1 MKIKME
7 KSYFMGIVGA
17 LLGGVVA
24 TIPWILLYIY
34 GNMMLSILAFVI
46 GYGALYG
53 YKLFHGIVDKNT
65 SWIITIVSL
74 ISVTVA
80 TLVVIP
86 LWILHNQGYVIS
98 FENLSNLYTMSAF
111 KSAILRDFVISIVF
125 TLLGI
130 SGVISK
136 IKQEVSE

>member
-1 MKIKME
+1 MGIKME
-7 KSYFMGIVGA
+7 KSYFMGIIGA
-17 LLGGVVA
+17 LLGAFVA

-53 YKLFHGIVDKNT
+53 YKLFHGVVDKNT
-65 SWIITIVSL
+65 SWIITMVSL
-74 ISVTVA
+74 ISVTIA

-86 LWILHNQGYVIS
+86 LWILHNNGYVIS

>member
-98 FENLSNLYTMSAF
+98 FENTMSAF

>member
-1 MKIKME
+1 
-7 KSYFMGIVGA
+7 
-17 LLGGVVA
+17 
-24 TIPWILLYIY
+24 
-34 GNMMLSILAFVI
+34 MMLSILAFVI

>member
-1 MKIKME
+1 MGIKME
-7 KSYFMGIVGA
+7 KSYFMGIIGA
-17 LLGGVVA
+17 LLGAFVA

-53 YKLFHGIVDKNT
+53 YKLFHGVVDKNT
-65 SWIITIVSL
+65 SCIITIVSL
-74 ISVTVA
+74 ISVTIA

-86 LWILHNQGYVIS
+86 LWILHNNGYVIS

-136 IKQEVSE
+136 IKQEVS

>member
-1 MKIKME
+1 MGIKMG
-7 KSYFMGIVGA
+7 KSYFMGIIGA
-17 LLGGVVA
+17 LLGAFVA
-24 TIPWILLYIY
+24 TVPWILLYVY

-53 YKLFHGIVDKNT
+53 YKLFHGIIDKNT

-74 ISVTVA
+74 ISVTIA

-98 FENLSNLYTMSAF
+98 FENLSNLYTVSAF

-130 SGVISK
+130 SAVVSK
-136 IKQEVSE
+136 IKQEVGE

>member
-1 MKIKME
+1 MGIKME
-7 KSYFMGIVGA
+7 KSYFMGIIGA
-17 LLGGVVA
+17 LLGAFVA

-53 YKLFHGIVDKNT
+53 YKLFHGVVDKNT
-65 SWIITIVSL
+65 SWIITIVQL
-74 ISVTVA
+74 ISVTIA

-86 LWILHNQGYVIS
+86 LWILHDNGYVIS

>member
-1 MKIKME
+1 MGIKME
-7 KSYFMGIVGA
+7 KSYFMGIIGA
-17 LLGGVVA
+17 LLGAFVA

-65 SWIITIVSL
+65 SWIITMVSL
-74 ISVTVA
+74 ISVTIA

-86 LWILHNQGYVIS
+86 LWILHNNGYVIS

>member
-1 MKIKME
+1 MGIKME
-7 KSYFMGIVGA
+7 KSYFMGIIGA
-17 LLGGVVA
+17 LLGAFVA

-53 YKLFHGIVDKNT
+53 YKLFHGVVDKNT

-74 ISVTVA
+74 ISVTIA

-86 LWILHNQGYVIS
+86 LWILHDNGYVIS